1 MENMKLYKRCTIMIQ
16 MKNVKT
22 GEKILI
28 KDKRELKSFLK
39 FKYAV
44 VPKNVAPLI
53 NRSKPYKGTWLITY
67 I

>member
-1 MENMKLYKRCTIMIQ
+1 MIQ